1 MLKIR
6 IISLIFACFAF
17 FLTTTKIR
25 NFELF
30 GDNSGMEGACSISKK
45 AIFLT
50 VDFLDLLCYI

>member
-1 MLKIR
+1 M
-6 IISLIFACFAF
+6 IFACFAF
-17 FLTTTKIR
+17 FFTTTKIR